1 MAQNALPTSAV
12 PASVA
17 AALRGLYLVRF
28 VFALVWALVLFAVG
42 TGPVLVPL
50 LVIYPLF
57 DAAAVLWQLRRTEPG
72 GGGRPA
78 ERVNIGVSVVVA
90 VAVGIA
96 AGISPASALVVWGL
110 WAIGAGVPQLL
121 AAVRRRR
128 LGGQVPQMLSGGISV
143 LAGASFLLQGLH
155 GSSALTSVGGYAVL
169 GGIFFLVSALRL
181 RPAGRNRAA

>member
-1 MAQNALPTSAV
+1 MAQSALPTSAA
-12 PASVA
+12 PASPGV
-17 AALRGLYLVRF
+17 ALRGLYLIRF
-28 VFALVWALVLFAVG
+28 AFALVWALLLFAVG

-57 DAAAVLWQLRRTEPG
+57 DAAAVLWQLRRTESG
-72 GGGRPA
+72 GGAGTA

-121 AAVRRRR
+121 SAVRRRR

-155 GSSALTSVGGYAVL
+155 GSSALASLGGYAVL
-169 GGIFFLVSALRL
+169 GGVFFLISALRV
-181 RPAGRNRAA
+181 RRAGRGRAV

>member
-1 MAQNALPTSAV
+1 MAQSALPTPAV
-12 PASVA
+12 PASFG
-17 AALRGLYLVRF
+17 AALRGLYLVR
-28 VFALVWALVLFAVG
+28 VGFALVWAILLFAIG
-42 TGPVLVPL
+42 SGPLLVPL

-57 DAAAVLWQLRRTEPG
+57 DAAAVLWQMHRAEAGGNERT
-72 GGGRPA
+72 A

-90 VAVGIA
+90 VALGIA
-96 AGISPASALVVWGL
+96 AGISPASALVVWGI

-181 RPAGRNRAA
+181 RPAGRGRAV